1 MWGDMEKTIDL
12 KNDPVFRRA
21 IHLHENRNYN
31 DATGGISETIRRRA
45 QKVRRQIAV
54 MARIGRLD
62 AKDMQIIS
70 MRQLS
75 PMPTWREVGHAV
87 GMSKQAANKRI
98 QKIQNAMESIQI

>member
-12 KNDPVFRRA
+12 ENDPVFRRA
-21 IHLHENRNYN
+21 VHLRENRNYN
-31 DATGGISETIRRRA
+31 AAGGISETIRGRA
-45 QKVRRQIAV
+45 QEVRRQIAV

-75 PMPTWREVGHAV
+75 PMPTWREVGHTV